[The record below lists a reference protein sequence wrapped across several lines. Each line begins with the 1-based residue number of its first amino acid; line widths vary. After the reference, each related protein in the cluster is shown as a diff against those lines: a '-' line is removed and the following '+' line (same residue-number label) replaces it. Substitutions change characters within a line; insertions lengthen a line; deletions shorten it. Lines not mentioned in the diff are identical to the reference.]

1 MDFVKTRQENAYTGK
16 KRLSLLFLVQR
27 NGTGDNYQ
35 SNSSLC
41 LEKSPRKGKS
51 SHPYGRKPSGQGDI
65 GVFGI
70 AVLANFSCGIS
81 VILILNCGITV
92 FSKPAGRV
100 FLAFWSTIVGIK
112 NVSFTFFQPFLAVSG
127 RFGSNLKQLYFIA
140 HFNEQFDCFN
150 DQFKALLLCP
160 GFSSVPPLVI
170 ASNFTL
176 LSTNSSAIQAYYE
189 IAVFSGYFCGIAIFA
204 AIICGNAVFSNPQC
218 PPRQALGLCQN
229 NTASTSPSNTR
240 PQISALADKFL
251 FGGDIYVRSCASKS
265 TTKGEL
271 STFLKAVRFSFPV

>member
-1 MDFVKTRQENAYTGK
+1 MDFVKTCQESAYTGK

-65 GVFGI
+65 NIGVCGI

-81 VILILNCGITV
+81 VILILNCSITV

-127 RFGSNLKQLYFIA
+127 RFGSNLDCPQPLDFSCKKA
-140 HFNEQFDCFN
+140 NE
-150 DQFKALLLCP
+150 
-160 GFSSVPPLVI
+160 
-170 ASNFTL
+170 AS
-176 LSTNSSAIQAYYE
+176 AKRERAE
-189 IAVFSGYFCGIAIFA
+189 
-204 AIICGNAVFSNPQC
+204 
-218 PPRQALGLCQN
+218 
-229 NTASTSPSNTR
+229 
-240 PQISALADKFL
+240 
-251 FGGDIYVRSCASKS
+251 GGGGKRAKRA
-265 TTKGEL
+265 KE
-271 STFLKAVRFSFPV
+271 K